1 MNETINLYSDRELF
15 NKLAKLLNYNN
26 TEKSRKLFNKI
37 MDYAYVL
44 NIKEGYEET
53 ISVRCYPSEIKGLI
67 RQALLSSDIED
78 EKDYFSKAKT
88 KYERRQAER
97 NK

>member
-1 MNETINLYSDRELF
+1 MNETINLYLDKNLF

-26 TEKSRKLFNKI
+26 TEESRKLFNKI

-53 ISVRCYPSEIKGLI
+53 ISIRCYPSEIKGLI
-67 RQALLSSDIED
+67 KQTLLSSDID
-78 EKDYFSKAKT
+78 DNKDYFSEAKA

>member
-1 MNETINLYSDRELF
+1 MNETINLYLDRELF

-26 TEKSRKLFNKI
+26 TEESRKLFNKI

-67 RQALLSSDIED
+67 RQALLSSGIED
-78 EKDYFSKAKT
+78 EKDYFSEAKA